1 MNSYYNRIGK
11 FILPL
16 FVICMIST
24 VATAQNSSDKDN
36 KIVLTPYLWGTSIS
50 GTSTI
55 GMLPPLDIDASFSD
69 LFSNLNF
76 AASVHTEFWVGDWIF
91 VIDPTYLSLEMD
103 IGLPPPLP
111 QDSSLA
117 MDVDI
122 WLVEAWIGYRFTEN
136 WEAIG
141 GARYQSQDI
150 SVNGLPNPP
159 FPDNIGISENWTDW
173 FLGARFRTD
182 LGEKWF
188 MIWRGDV
195 VVAGDSDTSWN
206 ASVFFNRRVG
216 KKGNKAL
223 NLGYR
228 YFVNDYN
235 NTGSYR
241 WDVTQDGPVVG
252 FTWVF

>member
-1 MNSYYNRIGK
+1 
-11 FILPL
+11 
-16 FVICMIST
+16 MISRKNRRFKSILAV
-24 VATAQNSSDKDN
+24 VALCITSASASAQTAWDKDN
-36 KIVLTPYLWGTSIS
+36 KIVLAPYLWGSSIS
-50 GTSTI
+50 GTSTV
-55 GMLPPLDIDASFSD
+55 GVLPPLDIDASFSD
-69 LFSNLNF
+69 LFANLNF

-111 QDSSLA
+111 QDTSLN
-117 MDVDI
+117 MEVDI
-122 WLVEAWIGYRFTEN
+122 WLVEAWVGYRLTEK

-141 GARYQSQDI
+141 GARYQNQDI

-159 FPDNIGISENWTDW
+159 FPDDIGVSENWTDW
-173 FLGARFRTD
+173 FVGARFRTD

-188 MIWRGDV
+188 MVLRGDV
-195 VVAGDSDTSWN
+195 VVAGDSDTGWN
-206 ASVFFNRRVG
+206 ASVFFNRHMG

-228 YFVNDYN
+228 YLVVDYN
-235 NTGSYR
+235 NAGTYR
-241 WDVTQDGPVVG
+241 WDVTQDGPVLG

>member
-1 MNSYYNRIGK
+1 MISYSDRLGK

-16 FVICMIST
+16 FALCMIST
-24 VATAQNSSDKDN
+24 AATAQSSSGRDT
-36 KIVLTPYLWGTSIS
+36 KIVFAPYLWGTSIS

-55 GMLPPLDIDASFSD
+55 GTLPPLDIDASFSD

-103 IGLPPPLP
+103 IGLPPALP
-111 QDSSLA
+111 EDTSLS

-122 WLVEAWIGYRFTEN
+122 WLVEAWAGYRLTEN

-173 FLGARFRTD
+173 FIGARFRTD
-182 LGEKWF
+182 LGDKWF
-188 MIWRGDV
+188 MMLRGDV

-206 ASVFFNRRVG
+206 ALLFFNRRVG

-223 NLGYR
+223 ILGYR
-228 YFVNDYN
+228 YLVDDFND
-235 NTGSYR
+235 TGIYR
-241 WDVTQDGPVVG
+241 WDVTQDGPVLG
-252 FTWVF
+252 FSWVF